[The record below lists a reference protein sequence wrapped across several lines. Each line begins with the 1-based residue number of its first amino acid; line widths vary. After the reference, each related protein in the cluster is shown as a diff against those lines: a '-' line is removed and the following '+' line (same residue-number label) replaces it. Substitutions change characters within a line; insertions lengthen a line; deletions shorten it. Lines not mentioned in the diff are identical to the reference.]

1 MLLITNNP
9 YDYQF
14 ISQGQTTVASID
26 DRDELVATDVSSK
39 MVNGLLLQS
48 APPCLSVISWLYFI

>member
-26 DRDELVATDVSSK
+26 DRDELVVKWSTACYYK
-39 MVNGLLLQS
+39 RLLYV
-48 APPCLSVISWLYFI
+48 CL